1 MKSLSLKLKMSNEK
15 ITSFGSSIVI
25 ADFIKS
31 LGLEERLDA
40 LLPKAGSNRGY
51 KPSQKIL
58 AFISSVML
66 SGEGRYVNI
75 DRLRNDKFFVS
86 LKLLL
91 KI

>member
-15 ITSFGSSIVI
+15 ITPFGSSIVI

-40 LLPKAGSNRGY
+40 LLPKARSNRGY

-66 SGEGRYVNI
+66 SGISFARAYQSMPLMRTKDADTLI
-75 DRLRNDKFFVS
+75 
-86 LKLLL
+86 
-91 KI
+91 

>member
-40 LLPKAGSNRGY
+40 LLPKARSNRGY

-66 SGEGRYVNI
+66 SGISFARAYQ
-75 DRLRNDKFFVS
+75 S
-86 LKLLL
+86 MPLKRTKDADTL
-91 KI
+91 I